1 MCLGLITDSSKSLP
15 VCDRESLV
23 SRLKL
28 AVAADGDLR
37 GGGPGSSGL
46 GLCAAVAGLG
56 AARVARGGGQQVGV
70 MVASLEGAVGRAFR
84 GQEGRIL
91 LQPASGER
99 KEKKSEK
106 SCF

>member
-37 GGGPGSSGL
+37 GSSGL

-56 AARVARGGGQQVGV
+56 AARVARGGGQQAGV
-70 MVASLEGAVGRAFR
+70 MVVSLEGAVGRAFR

-91 LQPASGER
+91 LQPASGDR